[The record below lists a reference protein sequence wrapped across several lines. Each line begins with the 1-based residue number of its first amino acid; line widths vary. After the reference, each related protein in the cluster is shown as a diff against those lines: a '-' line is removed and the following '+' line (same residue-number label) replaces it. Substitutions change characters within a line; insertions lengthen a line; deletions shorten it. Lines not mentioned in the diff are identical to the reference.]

1 MSPLPRAFYQIRLEL
16 AREPQHPQGDASSGY
31 LITAPLDKDKRFDAA
46 LWKEYR
52 DNCRVVRFR
61 PNDRDVGHLVHGPG
75 GNWSFR
81 YDISGDNAE
90 EAGLNLQNEKFVI
103 GEYVSVR
110 EGDLIRA
117 YRVTSVEHV

>member
-1 MSPLPRAFYQIRLEL
+1 MSSLPRAFHQIRLEL
-16 AREPQHPQGDASSGY
+16 ARERAHPAGSAKDGY
-31 LITAPLDKDKRFDAA
+31 LITAPLDSDRHLDAV

-61 PNDRDVGHLVHGPG
+61 ERDKDVGHLVHGPG
-75 GNWSFR
+75 GIWSFH
-81 YDISGDNAE
+81 YDISGDGKDE
-90 EAGLNLQNEKFVI
+90 TGFHLQDEKFVT

-110 EGDLIRA
+110 EGDLLHA